1 MIFAV
6 IKTGGKQ
13 YLVKEG
19 DVLLIEKIRGKLGE
33 KFNFD
38 QILLLANDKATQ
50 IGTPLVSEA
59 KVEVEILD
67 QIKGPK
73 IKVIKFKRKT
83 RYHRK
88 KGHRQL
94 YTKIKIVKIAT

>member
-1 MIFAV
+1 MLAV

-13 YLVKEG
+13 YLVEGG
-19 DVLLIEKIRGKLGE
+19 DVLLIEKKTGDLNQKII
-33 KFNFD
+33 FD
-38 QILLLANDKATQ
+38 QILLLAKNEEVE
-50 IGTPLVSEA
+50 IGTPFISKG
-59 KVEVEILD
+59 KVEGIILE

-88 KGHRQL
+88 VGHRQM
-94 YTKIKIVKIAT
+94 YTKIKITKIFL